1 MWVFLLKVW
10 KNLVDAL
17 SGVVP
22 VDVPAV
28 RWSPV
33 RILLL
38 GLGSDLPTEPVGKPL
53 KGMYV
58 SVLDVDAGS
67 SSVEREASLTIKIPS
82 RIR

>member
-1 MWVFLLKVW
+1 MFLLQVGE
-10 KNLVDAL
+10 NLVDAL

-22 VDVPAV
+22 VNVPAV

-33 RILLL
+33 DFASL
-38 GLGSDLPTEPVGKPL
+38 GLGFDLPTEPVGKPL

-67 SSVEREASLTIKIPS
+67 SSVEREASLPIKIPS